1 MKKLFILFSLL
12 LFTTFTGWAQKPP
25 YKATDLVFAK
35 PDIPAALPGCSDVKD
50 EQREQCN
57 MIRMREFLTGQLNYP
72 AVARENNIEG
82 EVKIKVL
89 IDTMGQMGTIRIV
102 QKVHPALDEEA
113 LRIVQRM
120 KNEGWI
126 WSPAKMKGIKVQSEF
141 NIPVKFLLNKPQFQG
156 PKSRYSDQQ

>member
-1 MKKLFILFSLL
+1 MNKLFILFGLL
-12 LFTTFTGWAQKPP
+12 LSTTFAGWGQNSQHQ
-25 YKATDLVFAK
+25 ATNLVFAK
-35 PDIPAALPGCSDVKD
+35 PDIPAALPGCAEVTD

-57 MIRMREFLTGQLNYP
+57 MMRMREFLTGQLNYP
-72 AVARENNIEG
+72 TVARENNIEG

-89 IDTMGQMGTIRIV
+89 IDTLGQMGNIRIV
-102 QKVHPALDEEA
+102 QKAHPALDEEA
-113 LRIVQRM
+113 LRLVQRM

-156 PKSRYSDQQ
+156 PKSKYSDQQ

>member
-1 MKKLFILFSLL
+1 MKKLFLLLSLL
-12 LFTTFTGWAQKPP
+12 LIISFAGWAQKPAHQ
-25 YKATDLVFAK
+25 ATDLVFAK
-35 PDIPAALPGCSDVKD
+35 PDIPAALPGCADVTD

-57 MIRMREFLTGQLNYP
+57 MIRMREFLTGQLKYP
-72 AVARENNIEG
+72 TVARENNIEG

-89 IDTMGQMGTIRIV
+89 IDTLGQMGNIRIV
-102 QKVHPALDEEA
+102 QKAHPALDEEA

-120 KNEGWI
+120 KDEGWI

-141 NIPVKFLLNKPQFQG
+141 NVPVKFLLNKPQFQG